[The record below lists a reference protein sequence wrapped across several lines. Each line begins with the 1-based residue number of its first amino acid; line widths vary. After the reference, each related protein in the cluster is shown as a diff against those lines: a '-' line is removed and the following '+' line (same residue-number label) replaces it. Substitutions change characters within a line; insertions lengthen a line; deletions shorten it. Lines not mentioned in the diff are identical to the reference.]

1 MSHHPA
7 GTGQRAG
14 TGAAPTSLARRAF
27 LRKAALGLGG
37 GLVATGLGLGGWR
50 ALARHAASRPPAA
63 KPNII
68 LLTADSL
75 RADHLG
81 AYGYARPTTPHLDRL
96 AAESVRFE
104 YAFAPISYT
113 APSLASLHTGK
124 YPQEHF
130 MQLLN
135 GLSRYRNT
143 DSTLAGLLKAH
154 GYQTAAFVSNHVL
167 ERARS
172 QMDKGFDAYDDRL
185 PDKRRETLVFV
196 SSRTAPETTA
206 AVLQWLKTQATP
218 PFFLW
223 VHYIEPHG
231 PYAPPPPYDTMF
243 FHDALYRAEP
253 RLLELSP
260 EQLAGALE
268 AKRWTQGEG
277 VKVTPRMVT
286 FLEDERDSEGKVL
299 HYNPRVADH
308 IARYDGQIRGLDE
321 AVGHLL
327 QALKTMGL
335 YETSWLLFSS
345 DHGESLG
352 EHGYYFQHGY
362 RVTLELL
369 HVPLLIKPPGK
380 PAPRRISTQVALID
394 LMPTLLEAVGSRVP
408 QGLSGQSILP
418 LVRGERPKEAR
429 PVFSD
434 LSYQYSFIDDRYQ
447 LLVGYDRAT
456 IDEKGLKRQSIEL
469 KGLPVSLFSY
479 RADSGGARD
488 LAGEERA
495 AAEARFRRLDAFVEG
510 YLQRV
515 AQAPRVT
522 RPPVQDSAQTRAIL
536 KRLGY

>member
-1 MSHHPA
+1 MRRHRG
-7 GTGQRAG
+7 GTGQRQEAG
-14 TGAAPTSLARRAF
+14 APLP
-27 LRKAALGLGG
+27 LGG
-37 GLVATGLGLGGWR
+37 GLLATGLGLGGWR
-50 ALARHAASRPPAA
+50 ALARYAPSRPPAA

-104 YAFAPISYT
+104 YAFAPASYT
-113 APSLASLHTGK
+113 GPSLASLHTGK

-130 MQLLN
+130 MHLAN
-135 GLSRYRNT
+135 GNAPYRHT
-143 DSTLAGLLKAH
+143 DPALAQGLKAH

-172 QMDKGFDAYDDRL
+172 QMDKGFDTYDDTL
-185 PDKRRETLVFV
+185 PEQRDEVVAIVSRRNA
-196 SSRTAPETTA
+196 SQTTA
-206 AVLQWLKTQATP
+206 AVLRWLKTQATP

-223 VHYIEPHG
+223 VHYMEPHG
-231 PYAPPPPYDTMF
+231 PYAPPPPYDTLF
-243 FHDALYRAEP
+243 VGDPLYRAEP

-260 EQLAGALE
+260 EQRRGERIARE
-268 AKRWTQGEG
+268 ARVQGTT
-277 VKVTPRMVT
+277 VTPRMVT
-286 FLEDERDSEGKVL
+286 YLDATRDAARRVL

-308 IARYDGQIRGLDE
+308 IARYDGEIRGLDE

-327 QALKTMGL
+327 QALKTQGL
-335 YETSWLLFSS
+335 YETAWVLFSS

-369 HVPLLIKPPGK
+369 HVPLLIKPPGT
-380 PAPRRISTQVALID
+380 PAPRRVSTQVGLID
-394 LMPTLLEAVGSRVP
+394 LMPTLLEAAGSAVP

-456 IDEKGLKRQSIEL
+456 IDEKGLKRQSVEL

-488 LAGEERA
+488 LAGGERA

-522 RPPVQDSAQTRAIL
+522 RRPVQDSAQTRAIL